1 MGIFPDYVML
11 VYWSVLF
18 FVSEVGEVTG
28 QKWLNPSNFVIPHR
42 KRTCLLE
49 KNSGWKTAFLFKM
62 AP

>member
-28 QKWLNPSNFVIPHR
+28 QKRLNPCNFVIPHR
-42 KRTCLLE
+42 KQTLRPLE
-49 KNSGWKTAFLFKM
+49 K
-62 AP
+62 